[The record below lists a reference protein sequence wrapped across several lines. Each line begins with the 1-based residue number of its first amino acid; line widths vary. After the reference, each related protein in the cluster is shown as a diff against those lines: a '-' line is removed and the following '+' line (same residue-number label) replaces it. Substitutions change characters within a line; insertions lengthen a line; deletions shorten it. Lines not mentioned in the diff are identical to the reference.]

1 MITKDLFVN
10 KIQSRGFTLVEL
22 MVVVAIIG
30 ILSSVAI
37 PNYQNAQSRSRQT
50 EAKVNLGSLYS
61 AEMSVAIEQ
70 RSFSACLYDIGF
82 DPITS
87 YYTIGF
93 GRVDSTCPDG
103 IQNLTCA
110 NTFAGGSAT
119 ACSQSPSSYK
129 LALTATG
136 GPIPVLDNTSGIS
149 HNSFN
154 AKASGKISGRS
165 AVNDIWQMDNAHNLT
180 NPTPGI

>member
-1 MITKDLFVN
+1 MIIKYFFIN
-10 KIQSRGFTLVEL
+10 KIQNRGFTLVEL

-37 PNYQNAQSRSRQT
+37 PSYQNAQSRSRQT
-50 EAKVNLGSLYS
+50 EAKMNLGSLYS
-61 AEMSVAIEQ
+61 AEMAVSLEQ
-70 RSFSACLYDIGF
+70 SSFSACLYDIGF

-103 IQNLTCA
+103 IRNLSCA

-129 LALTATG
+129 LALIATG
-136 GPIPVLDNTSGIS
+136 GSIPVLDNTSGIGF
-149 HNSFN
+149 NSFN
-154 AKASGKISGRS
+154 AKANGKISSKS
-165 AVNDIWQMDNAHNLT
+165 AGNDIWQMDNAHTLT
-180 NPTPGI
+180 NPSPGI